1 MASSF
6 KKERNTM
13 ERVTGLGGVF
23 FKVKDPEKLYAWYE
37 KHLGMK
43 RQSPEAFMF
52 EWRDARNPR
61 HKGMTVWGL
70 FPSDSK
76 YFQSN
81 FMLNYRVAGLDSLL
95 EALRNDGVT
104 IDPKREDYSYGRFAW
119 ITDPEGN
126 RIELW
131 EPPAENQTKT
141 LKKKRKSSTARN
153 RRKNRR
159 KR

>member
-1 MASSF
+1 MQ
-6 KKERNTM
+6 
-13 ERVTGLGGVF
+13 RVTGLGGVF
-23 FKVKDPEKLYAWYE
+23 FKVRDPEQLYAWYE

-43 RQSPEAFMF
+43 RQSPEAFTF
-52 EWRDARNPR
+52 EWRDARRPLR
-61 HKGMTVWGL
+61 KGRTVWAL

-81 FMLNYRVAGLDSLL
+81 LMLNYRVADLDGLL
-95 EALRNDGVT
+95 EALRNEGVA
-104 IDPKREDYSYGRFAW
+104 IDLKREDCSYGRFAW

-131 EPPAENQTKT
+131 EPLAEKQSAAR
-141 LKKKRKSSTARN
+141 KKKRLNGAARN
-153 RRKNRR
+153 RAKNRR